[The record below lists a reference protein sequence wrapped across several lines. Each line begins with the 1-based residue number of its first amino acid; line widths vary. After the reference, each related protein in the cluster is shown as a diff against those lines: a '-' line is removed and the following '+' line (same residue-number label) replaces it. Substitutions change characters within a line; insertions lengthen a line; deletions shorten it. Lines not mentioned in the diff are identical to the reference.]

1 MWNKIIKMTPT
12 DRLKEQKGKL
22 INEYAKRNN
31 LTALWQTLNTIVP
44 YFLLFYFAIES
55 LSISYWLTAL
65 ISCVLILIVMRVFM
79 MMHDCGHGCLYEK
92 PLPNQV
98 VGFIMGVLCGVPQYV
113 WSKHHAYH
121 HATNGNWSK
130 YRGPLSVLS
139 VDEFQNLT
147 QKKQKSYENN
157 RNILLAP
164 LGGFMYFIFTPRFT
178 WLKGSLQFCIFL
190 LLGKLKDNTKSL
202 KNLSEEFETGYWNS
216 WQEYMH
222 MTANNLVLISG
233 WVLAA
238 YYFGVVNFFL
248 VYTLVLSLAGALG
261 IILFTIQHNFE
272 DSYARDDENWDYFS
286 AALEGTSYLDLPKVL
301 HWFTANIGYH
311 HIHHLSA
318 RIPNYK
324 LQACHEK
331 YASLFEGVK
340 RIRLKDT
347 ANSFKYILW
356 DNHVGRMIS
365 VAQYQALYADSIN
378 SSKGKANLAER
389 SSMG

>member
-1 MWNKIIKMTPT
+1 MWNKTTKMTPT
-12 DRLKEQKGKL
+12 DKLKKQKAEL
-22 INEYAKRNN
+22 INEFAKRNN

-55 LSISYWLTAL
+55 LSISYWLTAFICML
-65 ISCVLILIVMRVFM
+65 LILIVMRVFM

-92 PLPNQV
+92 PLPNQI

-139 VDEFQNLT
+139 VDEFKNLN

-190 LLGKLKDNTKSL
+190 LLGKLKNKSKSL
-202 KNLSEEFETGYWNS
+202 KSLSQEFETGYWNT
-216 WQEYMH
+216 WQEYAH
-222 MTANNLVLISG
+222 MAANNLVLITA
-233 WVLAA
+233 WVLGA
-238 YYFGVVNFFL
+238 YYFGALSFFL
-248 VYTLVLSLAGALG
+248 VYTIVLSLAGALG

-272 DSYARDDENWDYFS
+272 DSYASDDEAWDYFS
-286 AALEGTSYLDLPKVL
+286 AALEGTSYLDLPKLL

-324 LQACHEK
+324 LRECHEK
-331 YASLFEGVK
+331 YAALFEGVK

-347 ANSFKYILW
+347 AKSFKYILW
-356 DNHVGRMIS
+356 DNHAGRMIS
-365 VAQYQALYADSIN
+365 VAQFKVLYGGQSATSEDTN
-378 SSKGKANLAER
+378 TLAKQT
-389 SSMG
+389 